1 MTKPESHAT
10 VRIVLH
16 EGEPYIESVLRLRA
30 IDADAEDG
38 PIPKGKI
45 LVLRTPL
52 LTPGSGEDDTESEL
66 IDDDGSDEAF
76 CPECAAAGHD
86 PNDLSILGA
95 ADESRRRLRSA
106 AELGRAVETILVRA
120 AAAGS
125 TSAASAVSS
134 IEAPPETYDTLEYTR
149 SYPLWRT
156 RRLRS
161 RSRKTSL
168 QRSTRQH
175 VNGANHG
182 AERCF
187 ISRILRTALRAR
199 RDAGI
204 TRRLNELCA
213 DERVVIEQERITRA
227 ADSTGTDWSEEGWE

>member
-16 EGEPYIESVLRLRA
+16 EGEPYIESRLRA

-86 PNDLSILGA
+86 PNDLSIFVPPPASFGG
-95 ADESRRRLRSA
+95 RRKS
-106 AELGRAVETILVRA
+106 GRNDPCPC
-120 AAAGS
+120 GS
-125 TSAASAVSS
+125 G
-134 IEAPPETYDTLEYTR
+134 
-149 SYPLWRT
+149 
-156 RRLRS
+156 
-161 RSRKTSL
+161 RKYK
-168 QRSTRQH
+168 
-175 VNGANHG
+175 
-182 AERCF
+182 RCC
-187 ISRILRTALRAR
+187 
-199 RDAGI
+199 
-204 TRRLNELCA
+204 LN
-213 DERVVIEQERITRA
+213 
-227 ADSTGTDWSEEGWE
+227 